1 MGSGLA
7 QTHDQKATNP
17 IQGVGKLTGNPSAN
31 SLTMKSEYCV
41 PTIDGKAYLAAEPIN
56 LALKFK
62 PPTIAVVYQMK
73 NKDSISIGRKKKFIH
88 EIKISFEQQAGFPH
102 KIDLSSMCE
111 DLCRRETTY
120 LNPVFIRR
128 EQVSD
133 LLNKLHDRYLKD
145 KGLSKPQNEGDSAGK
160 PANKPEESPEQ
171 PGGRKKNFFERK
183 RFIEYEKTGEDKD
196 DLPEQMPA
204 VTKEVVDGKIVEK
217 IEAPA
222 IQQNDQLEDQEEEV
236 MVVQNSRKKKT
247 EAVKSAPPKKDKLK
261 SEPPKEVKQEK
272 PADLDFEDNYEE
284 EWDDN
289 KVAKQEQPS
298 PKQLMQEQ
306 SKKSLK
312 QSDKYSDDND
322 WDLDNELADN
332 ANKQE

>member
-102 KIDLSSMCE
+102 NIDLSSMCE
-111 DLCRRETTY
+111 ELCRKETTY

-145 KGLSKPQNEGDSAGK
+145 KGLSKPQNTNESDSAGK
-160 PANKPEESPEQ
+160 PAKKPEESPEQ
-171 PGGRKKNFFERK
+171 PGRKKNFFERK

-204 VTKEVVDGKIVEK
+204 VTKEVVDGKIV
-217 IEAPA
+217 
-222 IQQNDQLEDQEEEV
+222 V
-236 MVVQNSRKKKT
+236 KT
-247 EAVKSAPPKKDKLK
+247 EAPV
-261 SEPPKEVKQEK
+261 VQ
-272 PADLDFEDNYEE
+272 
-284 EWDDN
+284 
-289 KVAKQEQPS
+289 
-298 PKQLMQEQ
+298 
-306 SKKSLK
+306 
-312 QSDKYSDDND
+312 
-322 WDLDNELADN
+322 
-332 ANKQE
+332 

>member
-111 DLCRRETTY
+111 DLCRKETTY

-222 IQQNDQLEDQEEEV
+222 VQSNDQLENQEEEV

-272 PADLDFEDNYEE
+272 PAALDFEDNYEE

-289 KVAKQEQPS
+289 KVGKQ
-298 PKQLMQEQ
+298 
-306 SKKSLK
+306 
-312 QSDKYSDDND
+312 
-322 WDLDNELADN
+322 
-332 ANKQE
+332 

>member
-17 IQGVGKLTGNPSAN
+17 IQGVGKLTGNPSSN

-102 KIDLSSMCE
+102 SIDLSNMCDE
-111 DLCRRETTY
+111 LCRKETTY

-128 EQVSD
+128 EQVSQNLFLGELIQMFYCIQVSD
-133 LLNKLHDRYLKD
+133 LLKKLHDRYLKD
-145 KGLSKPQNEGDSAGK
+145 KGLEKPQNEGDSAGK
-160 PANKPEESPEQ
+160 PAVKPEESPEQ
-171 PGGRKKNFFERK
+171 PGRKKNFFERK

-196 DLPEQMPA
+196 DLPNSEMAPA
-204 VTKEVVDGKIVEK
+204 VTKEVVNGAIVEK
-217 IEAPA
+217 TTAPA
-222 IQQNDQLEDQEEEV
+222 VTQNEDQ
-236 MVVQNSRKKKT
+236 
-247 EAVKSAPPKKDKLK
+247 
-261 SEPPKEVKQEK
+261 
-272 PADLDFEDNYEE
+272 
-284 EWDDN
+284 
-289 KVAKQEQPS
+289 
-298 PKQLMQEQ
+298 
-306 SKKSLK
+306 
-312 QSDKYSDDND
+312 
-322 WDLDNELADN
+322 
-332 ANKQE
+332 